1 MKEIREKVIKEFRRR
16 KYAESTIRGYS
27 STLFRLFDFYSA
39 HNPTEITNKQVTS
52 YASSLINQKKSHTT
66 LRTLVFVC
74 KIFFDQM
81 HDKKHGIYKFK
92 FPETPER
99 SADFFEQSDILEL
112 IDRKEN
118 LKHKII
124 FLLMY
129 SCGLE
134 ANELLEIQVKD
145 IISKVENPFI
155 ILHDSKGN
163 EKRRAYL
170 SKRVIPLLSDYY
182 KEFKPESYFIYGQND
197 KTKKYSYTSVSKL
210 LKASVKEMEL
220 NPALT
225 TRAFKYSY
233 IKHLNQL
240 GIPLTIVLENLKIK
254 EFNSHF
260 QYSKLIHEE
269 QIINFTPYDKLI
281 TTTEKTESFD
291 ELESLVFK
299 LKDLD
304 EMDYLMEGIDCFRNG
319 SLRAGV
325 IFIWSSAIKNIRKQI
340 LDIDTLKNINIELIK
355 IDSRA
360 KKIKNIDSFEYIKD
374 ETTIHLAE
382 KIGVF
387 SKFEKNELINNCLG
401 LRNKCGHPSNYKPEI
416 QRVKSF
422 VEEVLNM
429 IYKKTLPNTV

>member
-1 MKEIREKVIKEFRRR
+1 MEEIREKVIKEFRRR

-27 STLFRLFDFYSA
+27 NTLFRLFDFYSA
-39 HNPTEITNKQVTS
+39 HNPTELTNKQVTS
-52 YASSLINQKKSHTT
+52 YAKSLINQKKSHTT
-66 LRTLVFVC
+66 LRTLIFVC
-74 KIFFDQM
+74 RIFFDQM
-81 HDKKHGIYKFK
+81 HNKNHGIYPFK
-92 FPETPER
+92 IPDTAER
-99 SADFFEQSDILEL
+99 SADFFEQSDVLEL

-134 ANELLEIQVKD
+134 VNELLEIKIKD
-145 IISKVENPFI
+145 IISKDENPFI

-182 KEFKPESYFIYGQND
+182 KEYKPESYFIYSQND
-197 KTKKYSYTSVSKL
+197 KNKKYSYTSVRKL
-210 LKASVKEMEL
+210 LIVSLKEMEL

-240 GIPLTIVLENLKIK
+240 GIPLIIILEYLKIK
-254 EFNSHF
+254 EFDSHF

-269 QIINFTPYDKLI
+269 QIINFTPFDKLI
-281 TTTEKTESFD
+281 TIFEKTESFD
-291 ELESLVFK
+291 DLESLVFK

-304 EMDYLMEGIDCFRNG
+304 EIDYLMEGIDCFRNG

-340 LDIDTLKNINIELIK
+340 LEIETLKNINVELIS

-360 KKIKNIDSFEYIKD
+360 KNIKNIDSFEYIKD

-429 IYKKTLPNTV
+429 IYKKNVA

>member
-1 MKEIREKVIKEFRRR
+1 MEEIREKVIKEFRRR
-16 KYAESTIRGYS
+16 RYAESTIRGYS
-27 STLFRLFDFYSA
+27 NTLFRLFDFYSA
-39 HNPTEITNKQVTS
+39 HNPTELTNKQVTS
-52 YASSLINQKKSHTT
+52 YAKSLINQKKSHTT
-66 LRTLVFVC
+66 LRTLIFVC
-74 KIFFDQM
+74 RIFFDQM
-81 HDKKHGIYKFK
+81 HNKNHGIYPFK
-92 FPETPER
+92 IPDTAER
-99 SADFFEQSDILEL
+99 SADFFEQSDVLEL

-134 ANELLEIQVKD
+134 ANELLEIKIQD
-145 IISKVENPFI
+145 IISKDENPFI

-182 KEFKPESYFIYGQND
+182 KEYKPESYFIYSQND
-197 KTKKYSYTSVSKL
+197 KNKKYSYTSVRKL
-210 LKASVKEMEL
+210 LIDSLKEMEL

-240 GIPLTIVLENLKIK
+240 GIPLIIILEYLKIK
-254 EFNSHF
+254 EFDSHF

-269 QIINFTPYDKLI
+269 QVINFTPYDKLI
-281 TTTEKTESFD
+281 TTSEKTESFD
-291 ELESLVFK
+291 DLESLVFK

-304 EMDYLMEGIDCFRNG
+304 EIDYLLEGIDCFRNG

-340 LDIDTLKNINIELIK
+340 LEIETLNKINEELIS

-387 SKFEKNELINNCLG
+387 SKFQKNELINNCLG

-429 IYKKTLPNTV
+429 IYKKNVA